1 MGDYLLAGEEN
12 LPAREKYRNAEFHH
26 NFRIL
31 GGFVIHIAM
40 KIFTNS
46 TPQLSTLMAGD

>member
-1 MGDYLLAGEEN
+1 MGDYLLVGEEN
-12 LPAREKYRNAEFHH
+12 LPAREKYPNADFHH
-26 NFRIL
+26 KFRAL

-46 TPQLSTLMAGD
+46 TPQLSTLMTGE